1 MAWGRKR
8 VAWQL
13 ISTEYTLVASV
24 SRSELVPGSPWL
36 RSTTFP
42 HKVSSA
48 QEFIEHQTHPS
59 QGRKGLQSTR
69 EDARCVLSVGQSEGT
84 KGL

>member
-1 MAWGRKR
+1 MAWGRKW

-24 SRSELVPGSPWL
+24 SPSELVPGSPWL

-42 HKVSSA
+42 HQASSA
-48 QEFIEHQTHPS
+48 QEFIGAPNPPKPGEARPAEHQGGCKMCS
-59 QGRKGLQSTR
+59 AIG
-69 EDARCVLSVGQSEGT
+69 SV
-84 KGL
+84 